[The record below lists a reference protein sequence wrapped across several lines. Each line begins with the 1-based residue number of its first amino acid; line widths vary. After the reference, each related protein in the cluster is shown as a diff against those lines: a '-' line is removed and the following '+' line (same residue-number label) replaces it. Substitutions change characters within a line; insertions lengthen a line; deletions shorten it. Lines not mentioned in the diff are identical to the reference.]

1 VNRKRSVDPPRV
13 FKEQRVVSQFVPQLI
28 YSRDDSAGLQKKTA
42 KSSRILVIE
51 DDFLVASQIKAALDA
66 GGFEV
71 AGTAVNAEE
80 AMQIAMTQRP
90 TLAITDIHLASKRDG
105 IDVAIELFREHGIR
119 CIFATAHYD
128 RLARERAQAAN
139 PLGWLQKPYTMPSLL
154 YMVRRAIRDL
164 ESD

>member
-1 VNRKRSVDPPRV
+1 M
-13 FKEQRVVSQFVPQLI
+13 
-28 YSRDDSAGLQKKTA
+28 A

-80 AMQIAMTQRP
+80 AKQIAMTEP
-90 TLAITDIHLASKRDG
+90 PALAITDIHLAGKRDG

-128 RLARERAQAAN
+128 KLARERAQAAN